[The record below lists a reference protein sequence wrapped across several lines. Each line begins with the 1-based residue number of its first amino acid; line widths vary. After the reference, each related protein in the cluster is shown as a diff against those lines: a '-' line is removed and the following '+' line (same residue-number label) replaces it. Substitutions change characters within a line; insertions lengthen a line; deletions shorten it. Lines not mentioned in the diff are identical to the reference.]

1 MLDEISKPP
10 GQRQRLLVT
19 VFAADQ
25 AEIAGTGAFPALSRP
40 ALATA
45 GVLVTG
51 GNSEPWK
58 ATMWTAHRAEGSGT
72 EAVCALPPDQS
83 ELLSTTWLPQS
94 STQVLSQRSCA
105 GTC

>member
-51 GNSEPWK
+51 GNSEP
-58 ATMWTAHRAEGSGT
+58 
-72 EAVCALPPDQS
+72 
-83 ELLSTTWLPQS
+83 
-94 STQVLSQRSCA
+94 
-105 GTC
+105 